1 MVRYFMRRSISAA
14 VLLLVVSFVAFMLIT
29 MAPGGPSILI
39 DPGMSPEDAALMKK
53 LMGLDQPF
61 IVQYGHWLSG
71 VLRGDFGTS
80 LSVRLPVAGI
90 IAQQLP
96 NTLLLAACSL
106 VVAVLISVPLGV
118 MSARRRNSLFDHAT
132 AMFSFFGLS
141 VPPFWFGLI
150 LVIIFSIKLSW
161 LPAGGMVSEGGG
173 GFLDVVSHL
182 VLPTLVLAVANM
194 AELVR
199 YTRSAMITVLQE
211 DFIRTARAKGLS
223 ERVTVYK
230 HALANALV
238 PVVTVIGLLIPR
250 LFGGA
255 AITETVFGW
264 PGMGQLAVRAA
275 FERDYPVIMAVTL
288 VTSAIVIVASFIV
301 DLLYAWI
308 DPRISL
314 K

>member
-1 MVRYFMRRSISAA
+1 
-14 VLLLVVSFVAFMLIT
+14 

-39 DPGMSPEDAALMKK
+39 DPSMSPEDAALMKR

-61 IVQYGHWLSG
+61 IVQYGHWLNG
-71 VLRGDFGTS
+71 ILRGDFGTS

-106 VVAVLISVPLGV
+106 VAAVLLSVPLGV
-118 MSARRRNSLFDHAT
+118 MSARRRNSPFDHAT

-150 LVIIFSIKLSW
+150 LVIVFAIKLPW

-173 GFLDVVSHL
+173 GFLDVARHL

-199 YTRSAMITVLQE
+199 YTRSAMITVLKE
-211 DFIRTARAKGLS
+211 DFIRTARAKGVN
-223 ERVTVYK
+223 ERVTIYK
-230 HALANALV
+230 HALANALI

-288 VTSAIVIVASFIV
+288 VTSAIVIIASFIV
-301 DLLYAWI
+301 DVLYAWI

-314 K
+314 E